1 VADAIEEIPTNANT
15 HIFFTDIPLYLPVG
29 KLLRPSVH
37 LRPLAAR
44 PLNINLYKL
53 YRLIVRLTIQRELD
67 ANTPQECP
75 RWTESKH
82 WHAFSSS
89 AESRLNSQGDAA

>member
-67 ANTPQECP
+67 ANTPQECR

-82 WHAFSSS
+82 WHAFSSY
-89 AESRLNSQGDAA
+89 AESRLNFQGDAA